1 MISSTGSRR
10 YWHAPRIS
18 CMDGHQ
24 NPYGP
29 GGAPM
34 VPSIAPIL
42 QRLTGEWATLLTDPN
57 PEVVAQLTK
66 LLASAHKL
74 LQAIERGQGVLH
86 ALIYERQGGKAV
98 KDFASAA

>member
-1 MISSTGSRR
+1 
-10 YWHAPRIS
+10 
-18 CMDGHQ
+18 
-24 NPYGP
+24 
-29 GGAPM
+29 M

-66 LLASAHKL
+66 LLASAPKL

-86 ALIYERQGGKAV
+86 ALIYDKQGEGRQRLRRRGGQHERAIGQTAREG
-98 KDFASAA
+98 